1 MAPSEPTPTTAFGGV
16 AFRYSNYDT
25 PFWARANTDA
35 GRWHAAAEPA
45 TQYWSVAP
53 EGAWAE
59 LIRHEH
65 LREEREVAEVRMSIW
80 VAEFRYQ
87 RIADYS
93 TFDRADTAGPS
104 ADAVVSEDYSACQAE
119 GHRLR
124 EAGFQGVIAPSAA
137 LPGVLNLTLFGPRL
151 RSSWSTAPR
160 LSVFVAATV
169 VALGSPPPGMTRD
182 VRQVGDPHA
191 GLLAYRQG
199 RHQREQ

>member
-1 MAPSEPTPTTAFGGV
+1 MAPSESTLSAAFDGV

-25 PFWARANTDA
+25 PFWARPNTDA
-35 GRWHAAAEPA
+35 GRWHAAGEPA

-65 LREEREVAEVRMSIW
+65 LRDEREVAEVRMSIW

-93 TFDRADTAGPS
+93 DFARADTAAGVS
-104 ADAVVSEDYSACQAE
+104 AKAVVAEDYAACQAE
-119 GHRLR
+119 GRRLR
-124 EAGFQGVIAPSAA
+124 DAGFQGVIAPSAA

-151 RSSWSTAPR
+151 RSGWSTSPR

-169 VALGSPPPGMTRD
+169 VALGSPPPGMTRH
-182 VRQVGDPHA
+182 VRQVGEPHS
-191 GLLAYRQG
+191 GLLAYLTARD
-199 RHQREQ
+199 